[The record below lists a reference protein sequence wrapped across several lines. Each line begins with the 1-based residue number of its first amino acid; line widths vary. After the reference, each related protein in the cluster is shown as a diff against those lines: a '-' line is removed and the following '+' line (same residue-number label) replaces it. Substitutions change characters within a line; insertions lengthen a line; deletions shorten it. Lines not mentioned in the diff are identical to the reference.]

1 MPKKL
6 RAKFADGVLTPLE
19 DVNLPEGAVVT
30 VSIDDEPQ
38 LSLEERLKILKSTAG
53 AWEDNSEYW
62 EEMKQVIYESRI
74 TGSRTAMQRLHR
86 QEFLQGGQ
94 EQDAARLSAREWLE
108 EVRKHKEASPTRV
121 TSSQILKA
129 RDADRR

>member
-1 MPKKL
+1 MAKKL
-6 RAKFADGVLTPLE
+6 RAKFTNGVLTPLE
-19 DVNLPEGAVVT
+19 KLDLEEGAEVVLY
-30 VSIDDEPQ
+30 IDSETNDESAFRVVPNR
-38 LSLEERLKILKSTAG
+38 SGFVDGI
-53 AWEDNSEYW
+53 D
-62 EEMKQVIYESRI
+62 ESRLN
-74 TGSRTAMQRLHR
+74 TQELLH
-86 QEFLQGGQ
+86 GGQ